1 MNYGNSNSNR
11 IIGINYSSGSVDV
24 SNTTYDLTDD
34 GTE

>member
-1 MNYGNSNSNR
+1 MNYGNGNTNVISNADNSN
-11 IIGINYSSGSVDV
+11 NSVDV